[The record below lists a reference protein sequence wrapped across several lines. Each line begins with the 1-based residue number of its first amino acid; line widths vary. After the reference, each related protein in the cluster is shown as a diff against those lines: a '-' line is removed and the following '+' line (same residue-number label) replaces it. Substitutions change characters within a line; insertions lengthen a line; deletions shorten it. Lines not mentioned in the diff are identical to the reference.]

1 MFDRFNGVTFVDVP
15 FNAGRR
21 LVLEVQG
28 IQDGF
33 DNVPAVQLLEDFIEK
48 GHTRYNSL
56 RTISSV
62 DPCH

>member
-15 FNAGRR
+15 FNAGRI

-56 RTISSV
+56 
-62 DPCH
+62 